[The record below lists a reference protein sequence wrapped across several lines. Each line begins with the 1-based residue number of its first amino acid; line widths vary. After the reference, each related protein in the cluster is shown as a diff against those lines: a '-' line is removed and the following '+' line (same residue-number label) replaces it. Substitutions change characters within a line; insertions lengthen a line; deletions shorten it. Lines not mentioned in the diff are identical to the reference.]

1 MLKINTMKTHS
12 RLKPA
17 FIVIVLN
24 FFLLSCD
31 DGRVNFFSVADDIAL
46 GEEITAEILS
56 NPQEFPV
63 LDPAAHPE
71 AYAYIYRLRDQILQ
85 SEKIRFRDR
94 FEWNM
99 YIIDQDVFNAFA
111 LPGGN
116 TFYYT
121 GLIKFLDNEASFA
134 GVMAHEIGHSDRRH
148 STNRLTKIY
157 GFQIVASLLLGSNPT
172 LVQQIIA
179 DLALTT
185 TALAFSRQ
193 DEYESD
199 RFAVEYLYST
209 EIDPRGVAYFFEK
222 MEAEPTPG
230 WMAYFRTHPPDE
242 DRISAVYEHHE
253 RLGGKDGNL
262 FEERFRAFQRLLP

>member
-1 MLKINTMKTHS
+1 MKTMKNL
-12 RLKPA
+12 RPA
-17 FIVIVLN
+17 LFILVIN
-24 FFLLSCD
+24 FFLVSCD
-31 DGRVNFFSVADDIAL
+31 DGKVNFFSVSDDIAL

-56 NPQEFPV
+56 NPQEFPI

-71 AYAYIYRLRDQILQ
+71 AYAYLHRIRNQILQ
-85 SEKIRFRDR
+85 SESIRYRER
-94 FEWNM
+94 FEWNVF
-99 YIIDQDVFNAFA
+99 IVDQEVFNAFA
-111 LPGGN
+111 IPGGN

-121 GLIKFLDNEASFA
+121 GLLKFLDNEASLA
-134 GVMAHEIGHSDRRH
+134 GVMAHEIGHADRRH

-157 GFQIVASLLLGSNPT
+157 GFQIVASLLLGSNPS

-199 RFAVEYLYST
+199 QFAVNYLYHT
-209 EIDPRGVAYFFEK
+209 DIDARGVAYFFEK

-230 WMAYFRTHPPDE
+230 WMTYFRTHPPDE
-242 DRISAVYEHHE
+242 DRINAVYQHHQK
-253 RLGGKDGNL
+253 LGAKPGNL
-262 FEERFRAFQRLLP
+262 HEERYRQFRNSLP